1 MALSHIFDSVSV
13 PAFEECLTV
22 VAMPGSPSLF
32 PSSKMPVGPSPG
44 SSPAACA
51 HSLPLVSSAP
61 LVTHGVLSTLHPA
74 NAQG

>member
-1 MALSHIFDSVSV
+1 MALGHIFVNA

-22 VAMPGSPSLF
+22 VAMPGFPSLF
-32 PSSKMPVGPSPG
+32 PSSKMPVVPSPG

-61 LVTHGVLSTLHPA
+61 LVTRGVLSTPHPA
-74 NAQG
+74 NTHG